1 MSDIGTKI
9 KRYMKE
15 RGIKQ
20 VFLADTVG
28 LTNPQVSEILNKGR
42 AINCIEYYRICKALD
57 VPLEKFFEEE
67 SNE

>member
-1 MSDIGTKI
+1 MNDVGSRI

-20 VFLADTVG
+20 IFLADKVG
-28 LTNPQVSEILNKGR
+28 LTNPQVSDILNKGR
-42 AINCIEYYRICKALD
+42 AISCVEYYHICKALD

-67 SNE
+67 SHE